1 MALIKGYDYEI
12 LIGDDDDIYH
22 LYMDSTVYGDKTKL
36 TKLFEK
42 IIVKCWTYTLDY
54 LTLMLSSSGIPL
66 IFFWVKLYQHK

>member
-1 MALIKGYDYEI
+1 LALIKGYDYEI

-42 IIVKCWTYTLDY
+42 IIVKC
-54 LTLMLSSSGIPL
+54 
-66 IFFWVKLYQHK
+66 